1 MSANK
6 VVDHGSNVDAGE
18 LVVVTPGQRMKSW
31 KARVAPWLLI
41 ATLLGLWQLASGS
54 VINPFFVSKP
64 LLIAERIWTWTTS
77 GFLLYHIQITV
88 LEAVIGFFVGAISG
102 MVMGI
107 ALGTS
112 GSLYRLCEPI
122 ITGLYSLPKVALI
135 PLLVLWFGI
144 TIYSKIALAAILVFF
159 LVFYNT
165 LLGVRN
171 IDKSL
176 LQVVEVMGA
185 NRFQSFFYIV
195 IPAALSSILLGL
207 RVSLPQAMVGAVV
220 GEIWAASR
228 GLGYLV
234 AYTGSQFDA
243 TGTFAA
249 LVVLMILSVALIRLL
264 ELVETRFEAWR
275 YV

>member
-1 MSANK
+1 MI
-6 VVDHGSNVDAGE
+6 V
-18 LVVVTPGQRMKSW
+18 
-31 KARVAPWLLI
+31 
-41 ATLLGLWQLASGS
+41 
-54 VINPFFVSKP
+54 
-64 LLIAERIWTWTTS
+64 
-77 GFLLYHIQITV
+77 
-88 LEAVIGFFVGAISG
+88 
-102 MVMGI
+102 GI
-107 ALGTS
+107 AMGTLGP
-112 GSLYRLCEPI
+112 LYRIFEPL

-144 TIYSKIALAAILVFF
+144 TIHSKIALAAILVFF

-165 LLGVRN
+165 FTGVRT
-171 IDKSL
+171 IDRSL
-176 LQVVEVMGA
+176 LQVVQVMGA
-185 NRFQSFFYIV
+185 SRFQSFFYIV

-234 AYTGSQFDA
+234 AYTGSQFDS

-249 LVVLMILSVALIRLL
+249 LIVLMILSVLLIRVLDV
-264 ELVETRFEAWR
+264 VERRFESWR